1 MEKTGNRKKHGSLRD
16 EQAIFRLLRIAAAG
30 AGVIGTLIAVWLGC
44 FGVSCLSWG
53 IDDRAADMIAAS
65 VTGLVT
71 VAIVSVCCWRALI
84 VFIRM
89 VGRLSQ
95 GSAFTPENERAMAAI
110 AFSLAISG
118 AAILA
123 AFVLLLLLICRE
135 MVLPMI
141 WLLLL
146 ALAFFGVALLAH
158 ALGLLV
164 RRAAALQR
172 DSDLTI

>member
-1 MEKTGNRKKHGSLRD
+1 
-16 EQAIFRLLRIAAAG
+16 
-30 AGVIGTLIAVWLGC
+30 
-44 FGVSCLSWG
+44 
-53 IDDRAADMIAAS
+53 
-65 VTGLVT
+65 
-71 VAIVSVCCWRALI
+71 
-84 VFIRM
+84 M
-89 VGRLSQ
+89 VGRLSR
-95 GSAFTPENERAMAAI
+95 GSAFTPENEQAMAAI
-110 AFSLAISG
+110 AFSLALSG
-118 AAILA
+118 AALAA
-123 AFVLLLLLICRE
+123 AFVLLLLICRE

>member
-1 MEKTGNRKKHGSLRD
+1 MEKTGNRKKHASLRD

-30 AGVIGTLIAVWLGC
+30 AGVIGTLIAVWLGR

-110 AFSLAISG
+110 AFSLALSG

-123 AFVLLLLLICRE
+123 AFVLLLLICRE
-135 MVLPMI
+135 MVLTMI
-141 WLLLL
+141 YLLLL

-158 ALGLLV
+158 ALSLLV
-164 RRAAALQR
+164 RRAALLQQ

>member
-1 MEKTGNRKKHGSLRD
+1 MEKTGNRKKHASLRD

-53 IDDRAADMIAAS
+53 IDDRAADTIAAS
-65 VTGLVT
+65 LTGLVT
-71 VAIVSVCCWRALI
+71 VAIVSICCWRALI

-123 AFVLLLLLICRE
+123 AFVLLLLICRE
-135 MVLPMI
+135 MVLTMI
-141 WLLLL
+141 YLLLL

-158 ALGLLV
+158 ALSLLV
-164 RRAAALQR
+164 RRAAVLQR

>member
-1 MEKTGNRKKHGSLRD
+1 MEKTGNRKKHASLRD

-44 FGVSCLSWG
+44 IGVSCLSWG
-53 IDDRAADMIAAS
+53 IGDRMADTIAAS
-65 VTGLVT
+65 LTGLVT
-71 VAIVSVCCWRALI
+71 VAIVSICCWRALI

-123 AFVLLLLLICRE
+123 AFVLLLLICRE
-135 MVLPMI
+135 MVLTMI
-141 WLLLL
+141 YLLLL

-164 RRAAALQR
+164 RRAAVLQR

>member
-1 MEKTGNRKKHGSLRD
+1 MEKTGNRKKHASLRD

-30 AGVIGTLIAVWLGC
+30 AGVIGTLIAVWIGC

-53 IDDRAADMIAAS
+53 IGDRMADTIAAS
-65 VTGLVT
+65 LTGLVT
-71 VAIVSVCCWRALI
+71 VAIVSICCWRALI

-110 AFSLAISG
+110 AFSLALSG

-123 AFVLLLLLICRE
+123 AFVLLLLICRE
-135 MVLPMI
+135 MVLTMI
-141 WLLLL
+141 YLLLL

-158 ALGLLV
+158 ALSLLV
-164 RRAAALQR
+164 RRAALLQQ

>member
-1 MEKTGNRKKHGSLRD
+1 MEKTGKKEKHGSLRD
-16 EQAIFRLLRIAAAG
+16 EQVIFRLLRIAAAA

-44 FGVSCLSWG
+44 IGVSCLSWG
-53 IDDRAADMIAAS
+53 IGERMADMIGAAA
-65 VTGLVT
+65 TGLVT
-71 VAIVSVCCWRALI
+71 VAVVSLSCWRALI
-84 VFIRM
+84 VFCRM

-95 GSAFTPENERAMAAI
+95 GSAFTLENERAMAAI
-110 AFSLAISG
+110 AGALALSG
-118 AAILA
+118 AALGI
-123 AFVLLLLLICRE
+123 AFVLLLLICRE

-146 ALAFFGVALLAH
+146 ALAFFGVALIAH

>member
-1 MEKTGNRKKHGSLRD
+1 MEKPGNRKKHASLRD
-16 EQAIFRLLRIAAAG
+16 EQAIFRLLRIAAAA

-44 FGVSCLSWG
+44 IGVSCLSWG
-53 IDDRAADMIAAS
+53 IDDRAADLIAAS

-95 GSAFTPENERAMAAI
+95 GSAFTPENERAMTAI
-110 AFSLAISG
+110 AFSLALSG

-123 AFVLLLLLICRE
+123 AFVLLLLICRE
-135 MVLPMI
+135 MVLTMI
-141 WLLLL
+141 YLLLL

-164 RRAAALQR
+164 RRAALLQQ

>member
-1 MEKTGNRKKHGSLRD
+1 MEKTGKMQKHGSLRD
-16 EQAIFRLLRIAAAG
+16 EQAIFRLLRIAAAA
-30 AGVIGTLIAVWLGC
+30 AGVIGTLIAVWLVC
-44 FGVSCLSWG
+44 IGVSCLSWG
-53 IDDRAADMIAAS
+53 IGDRMADTIAAAA
-65 VTGLVT
+65 TGLVT
-71 VAIVSVCCWRALI
+71 VAVVSICCWRALI
-84 VFIRM
+84 VFDRM
-89 VGRLSQ
+89 VVRLSR
-95 GSAFTPENERAMAAI
+95 GSAFTLENERAMAKI
-110 AFSLAISG
+110 AGALALSG

-123 AFVLLLLLICRE
+123 AFVLLLLICRE

-164 RRAAALQR
+164 RRAAVLQR

>member
-1 MEKTGNRKKHGSLRD
+1 MEKTGNRKKHASLRD

-44 FGVSCLSWG
+44 IGVSCLSWG
-53 IDDRAADMIAAS
+53 IGDRMADMIAAS

-71 VAIVSVCCWRALI
+71 VAIVSICCWRALI

-95 GSAFTPENERAMAAI
+95 GSAFTPENERAMTEI
-110 AFSLAISG
+110 AFSLALSG

-123 AFVLLLLLICRE
+123 AFVLLLLICRE
-135 MVLPMI
+135 MVLTMI
-141 WLLLL
+141 YLLLL

-158 ALGLLV
+158 ALSLLV
-164 RRAAALQR
+164 RRAALLQQ

>member
-1 MEKTGNRKKHGSLRD
+1 MEKTGKKEKHGSLRD
-16 EQAIFRLLRIAAAG
+16 EQVIFRLLRIAAAA
-30 AGVIGTLIAVWLGC
+30 AGVIGTLIAVWLIC
-44 FGVSCLSWG
+44 VGVSCLSWG
-53 IDDRAADMIAAS
+53 IGERMADMIGAAA
-65 VTGLVT
+65 TGLVT
-71 VAIVSVCCWRALI
+71 VAVVSLSCWRALI
-84 VFIRM
+84 VFCRM

-95 GSAFTPENERAMAAI
+95 GSAFTLENERAMAAI
-110 AFSLAISG
+110 AGALALSG
-118 AAILA
+118 AALGI
-123 AFVLLLLLICRE
+123 AFVLLLLICRE

>member
-16 EQAIFRLLRIAAAG
+16 EQAIFRLLRIAAAA

-53 IDDRAADMIAAS
+53 IDDRAADTIAAS
-65 VTGLVT
+65 LTGLVT
-71 VAIVSVCCWRALI
+71 VAIVSICCWRALI

-110 AFSLAISG
+110 AFSLALSG

-123 AFVLLLLLICRE
+123 AFVLLLLICRE
-135 MVLPMI
+135 MVLTMI
-141 WLLLL
+141 YLLLL

-158 ALGLLV
+158 ALSLLV
-164 RRAAALQR
+164 RRAALLQQ

>member
-1 MEKTGNRKKHGSLRD
+1 MEKTGKMQKRGSLRD
-16 EQAIFRLLRIAAAG
+16 EQAIFRLLRIAAAA
-30 AGVIGTLIAVWLGC
+30 AGVIGTLIAAWLVC
-44 FGVSCLSWG
+44 IGVSCLSWG
-53 IDDRAADMIAAS
+53 IGDRMADTIAAAA
-65 VTGLVT
+65 TGLVT
-71 VAIVSVCCWRALI
+71 VAVVSICCWRALI
-84 VFIRM
+84 VFDRM
-89 VGRLSQ
+89 VVRLSR
-95 GSAFTPENERAMAAI
+95 GSAFTLENERAMAKI
-110 AFSLAISG
+110 AGALALSG

-123 AFVLLLLLICRE
+123 AFVLLLLICRE

-164 RRAAALQR
+164 RRAAVLQR

>member
-1 MEKTGNRKKHGSLRD
+1 MEKTGKMQKHGSLRD
-16 EQAIFRLLRIAAAG
+16 EQAIFRLLRIAAAA
-30 AGVIGTLIAVWLGC
+30 AGVIGTLIAVWLVC
-44 FGVSCLSWG
+44 IGVSCLSWG
-53 IDDRAADMIAAS
+53 IGDRMADTIAAAA
-65 VTGLVT
+65 TGLVT

-84 VFIRM
+84 VFDRM
-89 VGRLSQ
+89 VVRLSR
-95 GSAFTPENERAMAAI
+95 GSAFTLENERAMAKI
-110 AFSLAISG
+110 AGALALSG

-123 AFVLLLLLICRE
+123 AFVLLLLICRE

-164 RRAAALQR
+164 PRAAALQR

>member
-1 MEKTGNRKKHGSLRD
+1 MEKTGKKHRSLRD
-16 EQAIFRLLRIAAAG
+16 EQAIFRLLRIAAAA
-30 AGVIGTLIAVWLGC
+30 AGVIGTLIAVWLVC
-44 FGVSCLSWG
+44 IGVSCLSWG

-95 GSAFTPENERAMAAI
+95 GSAFTLENERAMAAI
-110 AFSLAISG
+110 ANSLAISG
-118 AAILA
+118 TALAA
-123 AFVLLLLLICRE
+123 AFVLLLLICRE

-146 ALAFFGVALLAH
+146 ALAFFGVALIAH
-158 ALGLLV
+158 ALALLV
-164 RRAAALQR
+164 RRAEVLQR
-172 DSDLTI
+172 DNDLTI

>member
-1 MEKTGNRKKHGSLRD
+1 MEKTGKMKRHGSLRD
-16 EQAIFRLLRIAAAG
+16 EQTIFRLLRIAAAA
-30 AGVIGTLIAVWLGC
+30 AGVIGTLIAVWLVC
-44 FGVSCLSWG
+44 IGVSCLSWG
-53 IDDRAADMIAAS
+53 IGEHMADMIGAAA
-65 VTGLVT
+65 TGLVT
-71 VAIVSVCCWRALI
+71 VAVVSLSCWRALI
-84 VFIRM
+84 VFCRM

-95 GSAFTPENERAMAAI
+95 GSAFTEDNARAMAAI
-110 AFSLAISG
+110 AGALALSG

-123 AFVLLLLLICRE
+123 AFVLLLLICRE

-164 RRAAALQR
+164 RRAEVLQR

>member
-1 MEKTGNRKKHGSLRD
+1 MEKTGNRKMHASLRD

-30 AGVIGTLIAVWLGC
+30 AGVIGTLIAVWLVC
-44 FGVSCLSWG
+44 IGVSCLSWG
-53 IDDRAADMIAAS
+53 IGDRIADTIAAS
-65 VTGLVT
+65 ATGLVT

-95 GSAFTPENERAMAAI
+95 DSAFTPENEQAMAAI
-110 AFSLAISG
+110 AFSLALSG
-118 AAILA
+118 AALAA
-123 AFVLLLLLICRE
+123 AFVLLLLICRE

-158 ALGLLV
+158 ALSLLV

>member
-1 MEKTGNRKKHGSLRD
+1 MEKTGNRKKHASLRD

-71 VAIVSVCCWRALI
+71 VAIVSVFCWRALI

-95 GSAFTPENERAMAAI
+95 GSAFTPENERAMTAI
-110 AFSLAISG
+110 AFSLALSG

-123 AFVLLLLLICRE
+123 AFVLLLLICRE
-135 MVLPMI
+135 MVLTMI
-141 WLLLL
+141 YLLLL

-158 ALGLLV
+158 ALSLLV
-164 RRAAALQR
+164 RRAALLQQ

>member
-1 MEKTGNRKKHGSLRD
+1 MEKTGKMQKHGSLRD
-16 EQAIFRLLRIAAAG
+16 EQAIFRLLRIAAAA
-30 AGVIGTLIAVWLGC
+30 AGVIGTLIAVWLVC
-44 FGVSCLSWG
+44 IGVSCLSWG
-53 IDDRAADMIAAS
+53 IGDRMADTIAAAA
-65 VTGLVT
+65 TGLVT

-84 VFIRM
+84 VFDRM
-89 VGRLSQ
+89 VVRLSR
-95 GSAFTPENERAMAAI
+95 GSAFTLENERAMAKI
-110 AFSLAISG
+110 AGALALSG

-123 AFVLLLLLICRE
+123 AFVLLLLICRE

-141 WLLLL
+141 YLLLL

-164 RRAAALQR
+164 RRAAVLQR

>member
-16 EQAIFRLLRIAAAG
+16 EQAIFRLLRIAAAA
-30 AGVIGTLIAVWLGC
+30 AGVIGTLIAVWLVC
-44 FGVSCLSWG
+44 IGVSCLSWG
-53 IDDRAADMIAAS
+53 IGDRMTDTIAAAA
-65 VTGLVT
+65 TGLIT
-71 VAIVSVCCWRALI
+71 VAVVSVCCWRALI
-84 VFIRM
+84 VFDRM

-95 GSAFTPENERAMAAI
+95 GSAFTLENERAMAAI
-110 AFSLAISG
+110 AGALALSG

-123 AFVLLLLLICRE
+123 AFVLLLLICRE
-135 MVLPMI
+135 MVLTMI
-141 WLLLL
+141 YLLLL

>member
-1 MEKTGNRKKHGSLRD
+1 MEKTGKMRRHGSLRD
-16 EQAIFRLLRIAAAG
+16 EQAIFRLLRIAAAA
-30 AGVIGTLIAVWLGC
+30 AGVIGTLIAVWLVC
-44 FGVSCLSWG
+44 IGVSCLSWG
-53 IDDRAADMIAAS
+53 IGDRMADTIAAAA
-65 VTGLVT
+65 TGLVT
-71 VAIVSVCCWRALI
+71 VAVVSVCCWRALI

-95 GSAFTPENERAMAAI
+95 GSAFTLENERTMAVI
-110 AFSLAISG
+110 ANSLAISG
-118 AAILA
+118 TALAA
-123 AFVLLLLLICRE
+123 AFVLLLLICRE

-146 ALAFFGVALLAH
+146 ALAFFGVALIAH

-164 RRAAALQR
+164 RRAALLQR

>member
-1 MEKTGNRKKHGSLRD
+1 MEKTGNRKEHGSLRD
-16 EQAIFRLLRIAAAG
+16 EQAIFRLLRIAAAA

-44 FGVSCLSWG
+44 IGVSCLSWG
-53 IDDRAADMIAAS
+53 IGDRMADMIAAS

-84 VFIRM
+84 VFIWM

-110 AFSLAISG
+110 AFSLALSG

-123 AFVLLLLLICRE
+123 AFVLLLLICRE
-135 MVLPMI
+135 MVLTMI
-141 WLLLL
+141 YLLLL

-158 ALGLLV
+158 ALSLLV
-164 RRAAALQR
+164 RRAAVLQR

>member
-1 MEKTGNRKKHGSLRD
+1 MEKTGNRKMHASLRD

-123 AFVLLLLLICRE
+123 AFVLLLLICRE
-135 MVLPMI
+135 MVLTMI
-141 WLLLL
+141 YLLLL

-158 ALGLLV
+158 ALSLLV
-164 RRAAALQR
+164 RRAALLQQ

>member
-1 MEKTGNRKKHGSLRD
+1 
-16 EQAIFRLLRIAAAG
+16 
-30 AGVIGTLIAVWLGC
+30 
-44 FGVSCLSWG
+44 
-53 IDDRAADMIAAS
+53 
-65 VTGLVT
+65 
-71 VAIVSVCCWRALI
+71 
-84 VFIRM
+84 M

-123 AFVLLLLLICRE
+123 AFVLLLLICRE
-135 MVLPMI
+135 MVLTMI
-141 WLLLL
+141 YLLLL

-164 RRAAALQR
+164 RRAALLQQ

>member
-1 MEKTGNRKKHGSLRD
+1 MEKTGNRKKHASLRD

-44 FGVSCLSWG
+44 IGVSCLSWG
-53 IDDRAADMIAAS
+53 IGDRMADTITAS

-71 VAIVSVCCWRALI
+71 VAIVSICCWRALI

-110 AFSLAISG
+110 ANSLVISG

-123 AFVLLLLLICRE
+123 AFVLLLLICRE
-135 MVLPMI
+135 MVLTMI
-141 WLLLL
+141 YLLLL

-158 ALGLLV
+158 ALSLLV
-164 RRAAALQR
+164 RRAAVLQR